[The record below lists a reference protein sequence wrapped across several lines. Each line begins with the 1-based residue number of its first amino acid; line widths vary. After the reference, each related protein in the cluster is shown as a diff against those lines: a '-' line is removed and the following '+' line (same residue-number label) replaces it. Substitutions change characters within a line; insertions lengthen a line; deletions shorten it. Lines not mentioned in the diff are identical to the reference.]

1 MRGSV
6 VGHSINL
13 VGVPTELL
21 ASCAFN
27 DHPVP
32 LHISG
37 VREMNKNLFEMLSQ
51 AADLPDAGE
60 AFSCYMMAMF
70 AIDPEQ
76 RERTIDQP
84 SGPAAPTLSLVV
96 PAFDQRLGIR
106 QQWSGRSRAQ
116 GLGGKPLRHIPD
128 FS

>member
-1 MRGSV
+1 MLTRVAKLHGDSTMSGQNPL
-6 VGHSINL
+6 GHSINL

-51 AADLPDAGE
+51 AAG
-60 AFSCYMMAMF
+60 SCLTPAK
-70 AIDPEQ
+70 
-76 RERTIDQP
+76 P
-84 SGPAAPTLSLVV
+84 SPAT
-96 PAFDQRLGIR
+96 
-106 QQWSGRSRAQ
+106 
-116 GLGGKPLRHIPD
+116 
-128 FS
+128 